1 MKIVFAVGIVTLL
14 GLLGYL
20 AYVQNTSQN
29 KKIKTLNSSVVEL
42 QGQVKEL
49 QKQVNNNVSFGTQ
62 QSLDALIHQ
71 IESEIDGQT
80 ESGATDSATHTQP
93 QQSGGMLM
101 DGTNN
106 EQTLNMETM
115 EGLGSEELYQE
126 LESELTNVFAT
137 EEVEEV
143 EEVAEVAEVAEVE
156 EVANVELVE
165 EAGESISLIDDEL
178 DDTEDEDD
186 EDDEEDD
193 DEDDDEDD
201 EDDDEDDDDDDED
214 GSEIGVDNVKELQNE
229 VEDDFMEKLNDFYL
243 SKTQAEL
250 RSLCRKHKKPFSGN
264 KQTLVT
270 RILEVDKLRNVT
282 LE

>member
-1 MKIVFAVGIVTLL
+1 MKIVFAVGIVTLI

-80 ESGATDSATHTQP
+80 ESGATDSATPT

-101 DGTNN
+101 DEVTN
-106 EQTLNMETM
+106 EQTLNMENMETM
-115 EGLGSEELYQE
+115 EGLESEELYQE
-126 LESELTNVFAT
+126 LESELTNAFET
-137 EEVEEV
+137 D
-143 EEVAEVAEVAEVE
+143 EVAEVDLVAD
-156 EVANVELVE
+156 VELVE
-165 EAGESISLIDDEL
+165 EVTEATEATQEPISLIDDEL
-178 DDTEDEDD
+178 DDTEDDDD
-186 EDDEEDD
+186 EDEDEEDD
-193 DEDDDEDD
+193 DEDDDEEDD
-201 EDDDEDDDDDDED
+201 EEDED
-214 GSEIGVDNVKELQNE
+214 GSEIGTDNVKELQNE